1 MLQINALPKMH
12 VNTLCNAPVE
22 PGDRALQR
30 TSLHCHTLVH
40 ASFALLRMNLTIKLL
55 NNLFSKAKRKRE
67 KSSKK
72 KSGGQLRTAQSQS
85 RNPSRRGGD
94 SNPHVFPNS
103 RTLRCK
109 DIAQPSWVA
118 LTAELHL
125 LEDAKKVSCFGMT
138 V

>member
-72 KSGGQLRTAQSQS
+72 KVVARSERPNPNPETLLDEEGIRTHTSSPTRGLLGARYRTA
-85 RNPSRRGGD
+85 
-94 SNPHVFPNS
+94 
-103 RTLRCK
+103 
-109 DIAQPSWVA
+109 
-118 LTAELHL
+118 
-125 LEDAKKVSCFGMT
+125 
-138 V
+138 